1 MTDPAPGAEF
11 RTPNP
16 SLSRIR
22 CDLGVRLVLF
32 ARAHMGE
39 RGVGFFVT
47 DHWIENGWLWV
58 RLEHVVDYSLLESG
72 SRNMDCGI
80 EAIF

>member
-1 MTDPAPGAEF
+1 M
-11 RTPNP
+11 
-16 SLSRIR
+16 
-22 CDLGVRLVLF
+22 VLF